1 MHGWNYD
8 NLVKNL
14 SLCED
19 PLRTLSDVEIA
30 MLMSSL
36 GG

>member
-1 MHGWNYD
+1 MSGWNYEKLVR
-8 NLVKNL
+8 NLG
-14 SLCED
+14 SCEQ
-19 PLRTLSDVEIA
+19 PRKELSDVEIA